1 MTVITIEGKCRL
13 VKESEMT
20 WADKWVYLYDDD
32 TRYGNVS
39 LYEHFDNHQVIAVIP
54 DSAYPA

>member
-1 MTVITIEGKCRL
+1 MKVITIEGKCRL

-20 WADKWVYLYDDD
+20 WRESWVYLYDDD
-32 TRYGNVS
+32 TRYGDVA
-39 LYEHFDNHQVIAVIP
+39 LYENYETHEIVAVIP